1 MIASLADPVEPSVL
15 VAAVQWLE
23 QTMLGTLATMVA
35 IIAVAALGFMM
46 LTGRVDYRRG
56 ATVILGCFILF
67 GASSIVAGIQAA
79 LAGADQR
86 EYASVASSEP
96 APSPITIP
104 PDLPRYDPYAGASVP
119 TR

>member
-1 MIASLADPVEPSVL
+1 MMASLTEPTEPSVL

-23 QTMLGTLATMVA
+23 QTVLGTMATTVA
-35 IIAVAALGFMM
+35 IIAIAALGFMM

-56 ATVILGCFILF
+56 ATVIVGCFIVF
-67 GASSIVAGIQAA
+67 GASSIVAGIRSAVSDGGSDA
-79 LAGADQR
+79 LASFAQTD
-86 EYASVASSEP
+86 P

-119 TR
+119 VR